1 MESESSFEQGDLFW
15 LALQDIHPS
24 DWERKGQMGNSQ
36 EAPFIP
42 TQDIEGTS
50 CREDVLRCPEEGLGC
65 DRPGRFEA
73 PDFEAGGSRA
83 SHGERKPCRP
93 VDASLA
99 STRLGQMGRCNAAGS
114 SRARQRNRRTRRGRD
129 APWKE
134 LKGEKERTAGNLARR
149 CRCML
154 PFLPIADSRSVPFPN
169 SSQPLP
175 AQGPLL
181 FLLWWGPTCSS
192 CTDRISAHMPSAKLR
207 LQLVLIRLS
216 GDNRQL

>member
-99 STRLGQMGRCNAAGS
+99 PTRLGQWDDAMQPGRVE
-114 SRARQRNRRTRRGRD
+114 RQRNRRTRRGRD

-134 LKGEKERTAGNLARR
+134 LKGEKKELQATWPEDAGACCRSFQSRTPVLCRSPILHNPCQRRGRSFFCSGGVQLA
-149 CRCML
+149 
-154 PFLPIADSRSVPFPN
+154 VPARTE
-169 SSQPLP
+169 SQPTCRLP
-175 AQGPLL
+175 
-181 FLLWWGPTCSS
+181 SS
-192 CTDRISAHMPSAKLR
+192 GFNLC
-207 LQLVLIRLS
+207 
-216 GDNRQL
+216 